1 MTVWILE
8 IDAPASVV
16 MVDLPLFRLCGVGPI
31 SQRSLVYPPEYL
43 IEQAHLPGALNIPHD
58 AVDTLAPRLVSNKDA
73 EIVVY

>member
-16 MVDLPLFRLCGVGPI
+16 MVDLPHFHLCGVGPI

-43 IEQAHLPGALNIPHD
+43 VELCFIDQEGVVLGSDLFLSI
-58 AVDTLAPRLVSNKDA
+58 NKIDVA
-73 EIVVY
+73 SLSVLTT